1 MEDVNEQV
9 NFVEKYDGVK
19 KICNKIRFMI
29 DRTKEFTESAIY
41 DTIED
46 YLEVFLLFENP

>member
-1 MEDVNEQV
+1 MEDTNEQV

-19 KICNKIRFMI
+19 KICNKIRMMI
-29 DRTKEFTESAIY
+29 DKTKEYTESAIY

-46 YLEVFLLFENP
+46 YLDVFLIFEQP